1 MNGLLYRLRSIKSW
15 PSTDA
20 TVTSTEVVD
29 AGGRSGLSMN
39 VFFQYNAGLGL
50 ESGKLF
56 VDSNSSAYGLT
67 PGETFPIQ
75 FNPAKP
81 SSYYCSEAGS
91 LSRTIR
97 RVIQIVG
104 VTFALTVLLIELL
117 AHSKH

>member
-1 MNGLLYRLRSIKSW
+1 MDGLLYRLRGIKNW

-20 TVTSTEVVD
+20 TVTYTAVVD

-39 VFFQYNAGLGL
+39 VFFRYNAGLGL

-56 VDSNSSAYGLT
+56 VDSNSSVYGLT

-97 RVIQIVG
+97 RVIQVVG
-104 VTFALTVLLIELL
+104 VTFAVVVLLIEFL